1 MSLEATV
8 VAVEDWLVDSF
19 TFCQHWASQIRGFE
33 GSVWRGTVKECR
45 GMGEQGLEMLNY
57 SFHHTAS
64 ADVALFGGT
73 RPKGICFAPVL
84 FLYEILMKMS
94 CSICHHHDLTTSV
107 IGCQWIQ

>member
-1 MSLEATV
+1 MA
-8 VAVEDWLVDSF
+8 AEDWFVDSL

-33 GSVWRGTVKECR
+33 GPVWRGTVKECR

-64 ADVALFGGT
+64 AAVALFGGT
-73 RPKGICFAPVL
+73 RPKGICFAVL
-84 FLYEILMKMS
+84 FLYEILMKML
-94 CSICHHHDLTTSV
+94 CSICHHHDFTTSV